1 MISIIVPVYKVEK
14 YLKRCIDSILS
25 QTYTDFEL
33 ILVDDGSPD
42 NCGAI
47 CDEYAQKDGRII
59 VIHKENGGLSS
70 ARNAGLDVAIGDYI
84 GFVDSDDM
92 IGSHYYE
99 ALLYFMNKDGSDI
112 VTYSENA
119 IPDTGNWSS
128 FENDRIVVD
137 SKTILNEFSEKYY
150 ALLGDVVMTK
160 LYKKSV
166 FESLRFKEGII
177 YEDTAILPYC
187 VANSSKITILTFA
200 FYYYTLSEGSILRSA
215 FSPKRFDILTVWRD
229 YMDFFNQC
237 EMDKQRQWFSIVY
250 LYKFV
255 DLHRM
260 VSKDHKELLND
271 FKPYIKKFKESKR
284 VLRNNN
290 LSKVQR
296 LMMETL
302 PYFPK
307 VSYML
312 YDNLI
317 R

>member
-1 MISIIVPVYKVEK
+1 
-14 YLKRCIDSILS
+14 
-25 QTYTDFEL
+25 
-33 ILVDDGSPD
+33 
-42 NCGAI
+42 
-47 CDEYAQKDGRII
+47 
-59 VIHKENGGLSS
+59 
-70 ARNAGLDVAIGDYI
+70 
-84 GFVDSDDM
+84 
-92 IGSHYYE
+92 
-99 ALLYFMNKDGSDI
+99 
-112 VTYSENA
+112 
-119 IPDTGNWSS
+119 
-128 FENDRIVVD
+128 
-137 SKTILNEFSEKYY
+137 
-150 ALLGDVVMTK
+150 
-160 LYKKSV
+160 
-166 FESLRFKEGII
+166 
-177 YEDTAILPYC
+177 
-187 VANSSKITILTFA
+187 
-200 FYYYTLSEGSILRSA
+200 
-215 FSPKRFDILTVWRD
+215 
-229 YMDFFNQC
+229 MDFFNQC